1 MTCKLQNHASASA
14 SVQICN
20 DGSVLLISYTTMVC
34 KVDSNGW
41 LHVYGLYS
49 ATTRKHIG
57 WFLRERYQ
65 IDYSVARDAYNG
77 NYEVNV
83 FNGAKNFI

>member
-1 MTCKLQNHASASA
+1 MKLKNHASASA
-14 SVQICN
+14 SVQVRN
-20 DGSVLLISYTTMVC
+20 DSTVLLISYTTTVC
-34 KVDSNGW
+34 KVDSDGW

-65 IDYSVARDAYNG
+65 IDYSVVRDAYNG
-77 NYEVNV
+77 NYEINV
-83 FNGAKNFI
+83 YNGVKKFI